1 MWLVMQSTRE
11 GRIAFNADNIAYI
24 AEPPAAEAAL
34 GVGAGVRIT
43 GEEEGIIEVEESFDD
58 IMSAL
63 ARDARSEIR
72 RRKDDHRMD

>member
-34 GVGAGVRIT
+34 GIGAAVAIAGDAENV
-43 GEEEGIIEVEESFDD
+43 IEVRESFED
-58 IMSAL
+58 ILATM
-63 ARDARSEIR
+63 ARDGR

>member
-1 MWLVMQSTRE
+1 MWLVMHS
-11 GRIAFNADNIAYI
+11 GGHRIAFNTGGIAYI

-34 GVGAGVRIT
+34 GVGAGVMIT

>member
-1 MWLVMQSTRE
+1 MWLVMQSTRG

-34 GVGAGVRIT
+34 GIGAAVAIAGDAENV
-43 GEEEGIIEVEESFDD
+43 IEVRESFED
-58 IMSAL
+58 ILATM
-63 ARDARSEIR
+63 ARDGR